1 MAQYELENLF
11 MTSME
16 GLKKLVIDT
25 ETIVGKPIELNNGT
39 TIIPLSRLSV
49 GYGMGGWDYDNSKEV
64 SNNKNSNLKKN
75 GVTAGTGGGA
85 TVKPVGFLVVS
96 DGNVK
101 LLNIDSAT
109 PFEKICDM
117 IPATLQSLTEIFKK
131 ND

>member
-64 SNNKNSNLKKN
+64 SDNKNSNLKKN